1 VNNPLSRLER
11 HAQARPESIALRSG
25 DQSLTYAQL
34 MTAVQ
39 QVARQLGDYQVKAL
53 GIYLDNGIEWIV
65 LDLASIVAEI
75 RVVPLPWFFSDEQL
89 NHAVESGAVDFVVF
103 ADDLPGGIIGTG
115 ATQQLYGDCRI
126 QSVLSSAGKAA
137 TVTHAN
143 GKLSFTSGTTGRP
156 RGIELEYRFI
166 DQTCQS
172 LGNAL
177 STLDIG
183 KHLSILPYATLL
195 ENIAGVYLPLM
206 LGKTVYAEPAA
217 RVGLSAELGLDPAKL
232 QQAFN
237 QIQPNSLILTP
248 QLLEL
253 LCLLVDCKEIDPACL
268 VMVAVGGA
276 RVGEPLMRRSRSL
289 GIPAYEGY
297 GLTEFGS
304 VAILNTPQND
314 RPGSVGKPL
323 PGVTVELAADGE
335 ICLST
340 TLGQIDAD
348 TGDADTGQLDKI
360 TVATGDFGSID
371 SDGYVYV
378 HGRKSNLIILSS
390 GRNVSPEWVEVEL
403 NSSPLIAQSY
413 VFAETRAEL
422 SALLVTAGA
431 GIVDSDLDA
440 EVERINRGLPRYAQI
455 KNWHRLLTPF
465 SRENQMLTANGRLR
479 RLQIEQLLPTLL
491 AGAESR
497 SPVASVD
504 LPKYSVQEINPC

>member
-1 VNNPLSRLER
+1 
-11 HAQARPESIALRSG
+11 
-25 DQSLTYAQL
+25 
-34 MTAVQ
+34 
-39 QVARQLGDYQVKAL
+39 
-53 GIYLDNGIEWIV
+53 
-65 LDLASIVAEI
+65 
-75 RVVPLPWFFSDEQL
+75 
-89 NHAVESGAVDFVVF
+89 
-103 ADDLPGGIIGTG
+103 
-115 ATQQLYGDCRI
+115 
-126 QSVLSSAGKAA
+126 
-137 TVTHAN
+137 
-143 GKLSFTSGTTGRP
+143 
-156 RGIELEYRFI
+156 
-166 DQTCQS
+166 
-172 LGNAL
+172 
-177 STLDIG
+177 
-183 KHLSILPYATLL
+183 
-195 ENIAGVYLPLM
+195 
-206 LGKTVYAEPAA
+206 
-217 RVGLSAELGLDPAKL
+217 
-232 QQAFN
+232 
-237 QIQPNSLILTP
+237 
-248 QLLEL
+248 
-253 LCLLVDCKEIDPACL
+253 
-268 VMVAVGGA
+268 
-276 RVGEPLMRRSRSL
+276 MRRSRGL

-304 VAILNTPQND
+304 VALLNTPQND

-348 TGDADTGQLDKI
+348 TGQLDKI

-371 SDGYVYV
+371 SDGFIYV
-378 HGRKSNLIILSS
+378 HGRKSNLLILSS

-413 VFAETRAEL
+413 VFAETRTEL